1 MRIKGAIFDMDGL
14 LLDTEAQSVQCWP
27 MAGREMGYEITA
39 EMVHA
44 VTGSNHTSCRAMME
58 GFLGPGLDF
67 ERLYQ
72 RVGDLIFERM
82 QQLKMPLRPYAR
94 QILHTLKEAGFR
106 MAVATSTNR
115 DRAELELRE
124 AGLMAFFATLAFG
137 NEVEHG
143 KPAPDI
149 FLLAARRLDVAPEA
163 CAVLEDSPNGIRAAI
178 DAGMEGLWIP
188 DQITPS
194 ERPDTEKLATRVF
207 PTLKEAARYLAGQG

>member
-1 MRIKGAIFDMDGL
+1 MKLKGAIFDMDGL

-27 MAGREMGYEITA
+27 VAGQEMGYEITT

-44 VTGSNHTSCRAMME
+44 VTGTNHATCRAAME
-58 GFLGPGLDF
+58 AFLGPELDF

-94 QILHTLKEAGFR
+94 QTLEMLKAAGFR
-106 MAVATSTNR
+106 LAVATSTNR

-124 AGLMAFFATLAFG
+124 AGLLAFFDVLAFG

-149 FLLAARRLDVAPEA
+149 FLLAARRMDLLPAQ
-163 CAVLEDSPNGIRAAI
+163 CAVLEDSPNGIAAAAG
-178 DAGMEGLWIP
+178 AGMEGLWIP

-194 ERPDTEKLATRVF
+194 ERPDTAQLATSVF
-207 PTLKEAARYLAGQG
+207 PTLREAGQYLMERV